1 MKGLSILIPVY
12 EYNPTKLI
20 KELLQQSLQIEIP
33 LKIILIDDASSIDFF
48 SNWAT
53 PFQDSTTIQ
62 ITRLNQN
69 IGRAGI
75 RNNLIQEASFDWLLF
90 LDSDTIPCTQ
100 NYLASFIPFLSANYS
115 CVCGGTAYRK
125 ELPEVSRRLRW
136 EYGKAREEITSTIRN
151 QNTFGTF
158 TLNNLLI
165 RKEVVLQFPLDNA
178 IQKYGHEDTLLGMN
192 LAANNIKMLHID
204 NFVYHEG
211 LDTNEIFLIK
221 IKQSVST
228 LVDLH
233 TQGKLLSDTKL
244 IRLHQKLHRLRI
256 NRLFASLMNP
266 FINSIEKNLVGL
278 TPSLMYMDL
287 LKLWY
292 FEKYLNLKVVD
303 QKDTTTVCSDNSI

>member
-20 KELLQQSLQIEIP
+20 KDLIQQSLQIEIP
-33 LKIILIDDASSIDFF
+33 LEIILIDDASSIDFF

-53 PFQDSTTIQ
+53 PFQDYTTIQ

-69 IGRAGI
+69 IGRAAI
-75 RNNLIQEASFDWLLF
+75 RNNLIQKASFDWLLF
-90 LDSDTIPCTQ
+90 LDADTIPCTQ

-115 CVCGGTAYRK
+115 CLCGGTAYRK
-125 ELPEVSRRLRW
+125 EQPEASRRLRW

-211 LDTNEIFLIK
+211 LDTNEVFLVK
-221 IKQSVST
+221 VKQSIET
-228 LVDLH
+228 LVELYI
-233 TQGKLLSDTKL
+233 QGKLPAETKL
-244 IRLHQKLHRLRI
+244 IKLHTRLTKLKVNGI
-256 NRLFASLMNP
+256 VTFFIKLFLP
-266 FINSIEKNLVGL
+266 IIEKNLRRS
-278 TPSLMYMDL
+278 TPSIFYMDL

-292 FEKYLNLKVVD
+292 FNVCLKR
-303 QKDTTTVCSDNSI
+303 

>member
-20 KELLQQSLQIEIP
+20 KDLIQQSLQIEIP
-33 LKIILIDDASSIDFF
+33 LEIILIDDASNIDFF

-53 PFQDSTTIQ
+53 PFQDYTTIQ

-69 IGRAGI
+69 IGRAAI
-75 RNNLIQEASFDWLLF
+75 RNNLIQKASFDWLLF
-90 LDSDTIPCTQ
+90 LDADTIPCTQ

-115 CVCGGTAYRK
+115 CLCGGTAYRK
-125 ELPEVSRRLRW
+125 EQPEASRRLRW

-211 LDTNEIFLIK
+211 LDTNEVFLVK
-221 IKQSVST
+221 VKQSIET
-228 LVDLH
+228 LVELYI
-233 TQGKLLSDTKL
+233 QGKLPAETKL
-244 IRLHQKLHRLRI
+244 IKLHTRLTKLKVNGI
-256 NRLFASLMNP
+256 VTFFIKLFLP
-266 FINSIEKNLVGL
+266 IIEKNLRRS
-278 TPSLMYMDL
+278 TPSIFYMDL

-292 FEKYLNLKVVD
+292 FNVCLKR
-303 QKDTTTVCSDNSI
+303 